1 MSKQFLLLCDEV
13 GMYKLQ
19 DVFKEGTIQ
28 FLEVQGL
35 NLNAENKLNILVTPV
50 LPPVTPAIVQ
60 PMSPP
65 QPQAPAEP
73 APEAVPPL
81 EPTE

>member
-1 MSKQFLLLCDEV
+1 MSKQFLLLCDEI
-13 GMYKLQ
+13 GMTNLQ
-19 DVFKEGTIQ
+19 DVVKEGTIQ

-50 LPPVTPAIVQ
+50 LPPVTPAIIQ
-60 PMSPP
+60 PISAP
-65 QPQAPAEP
+65 QPQ

-81 EPTE
+81 QPTE